1 MALPLVILGVRVG
14 AQVAAKLGPRA
25 ISALKK
31 MDRSQVTNVV
41 NKVKNAIKSKDTK
54 KLEKIN
60 KQIKNINKQKGPKNV
75 ESGPSVNQLKRIK
88 TKETKLQ
95 KEKTAIAKR
104 KEARKKKITSTVDL
118 ASRASLLPLIKR
130 RKKEDKP
137 IDNTK
142 TQNKSSQE
150 TSSKKSITIR
160 EDDTLSQILK
170 DTQRVGNPNFTL
182 GMIKKANPGIN
193 LNKITPGQKIKLP
206 TIVKKEGK
214 SFIEENTLP
223 KKDARTVDTTLTPL
237 EKRKSVY
244 QDVDM
249 SKITMKKRRGGPLKN
264 IPAGNKGLSNLPTGV
279 RNKMGYNKKGGPVI
293 KKASGGLI
301 GGGAAL
307 RGFGAIRKR

>member
-14 AQVAAKLGPRA
+14 AQVAAKLGPKA

-54 KLEKIN
+54 KLEKVN
-60 KQIKNINKQKGPKNV
+60 QQIKNINKQKGPKNV

-104 KEARKKKITSTVDL
+104 KEARKKKVTSTVDL

-137 IDNTK
+137 IDKPIDKPVDKSKSESKIAPPSVLK
-142 TQNKSSQE
+142 TR
-150 TSSKKSITIR
+150 TIKKD
-160 EDDTLSQILK
+160 ETLSQIAK
-170 DTQRVGNPNFTL
+170 SIPGVTL
-182 GMIKKANPGIN
+182 GGIKKANPGIN
-193 LNKITPGQKIKLP
+193 LNKISIGQKINLP
-206 TIVKKEGK
+206 
-214 SFIEENTLP
+214 EE
-223 KKDARTVDTTLTPL
+223 KDLSPD
-237 EKRKSVY
+237 RKSVY
-244 QDVDM
+244 QDVDV
-249 SKITMKKRRGGPLKN
+249 SKITMKKRRGGPLQN
-264 IPAGNKGLSNLPTGV
+264 IPTGNKGLPNLPTPV
-279 RNKMGYNKKGGPVI
+279 RNKMGFKKKGGKII

-307 RGFGAIRKR
+307 RGFGAIRKK

>member
-31 MDRSQVTNVV
+31 MDRGQVTKVV

-54 KLEKIN
+54 RLE
-60 KQIKNINKQKGPKNV
+60 NINQEIKKIGRQKGPKNV
-75 ESGPSVNQLKRIK
+75 EAGPSANQLKRIK

-104 KEARKKKITSTVDL
+104 KEARKKKVTSTVDL

-137 IDNTK
+137 VDK
-142 TQNKSSQE
+142 PLDKPVDKNKSE
-150 TSSKKSITIR
+150 SKIALPSVLKTRTIKKN
-160 EDDTLSQILK
+160 ETLSQIAK
-170 DTQRVGNPNFTL
+170 SIPGVTL
-182 GMIKKANPGIN
+182 GGIKNANPGIN
-193 LNKITPGQKIKLP
+193 LNKISIGQKINLP
-206 TIVKKEGK
+206 
-214 SFIEENTLP
+214 EE
-223 KKDARTVDTTLTPL
+223 KDLSPD
-237 EKRKSVY
+237 RKSVY
-244 QDVDM
+244 EDIDI
-249 SKITMKKRRGGPLKN
+249 SKITMKKKRGGPLQN
-264 IPAGNKGLSNLPTGV
+264 IPAGNKGLSNLPTPV
-279 RNKMGYNKKGGPVI
+279 RNKMGFKKRGGKVI
-293 KKASGGLI
+293 KRASGGLI

>member
-14 AQVAAKLGPRA
+14 AQVASKLGPRA

-31 MDRSQVTNVV
+31 MDRGQVTKIV

-54 KLEKIN
+54 RLE
-60 KQIKNINKQKGPKNV
+60 NINQEIKKIGRQKGPKNV
-75 ESGPSVNQLKRIK
+75 EAGPSANQLKRIK

-104 KEARKKKITSTVDL
+104 KEARKKKVTSTVDL

-137 IDNTK
+137 IDKPVDKSKSESKIAPPSVLK
-142 TQNKSSQE
+142 TR
-150 TSSKKSITIR
+150 TIK
-160 EDDTLSQILK
+160 EDETLSQIAK
-170 DTQRVGNPNFTL
+170 SIPGVTL
-182 GMIKKANPGIN
+182 GGIKKANPGIN
-193 LNKITPGQKIKLP
+193 LNKISIGQKINLP
-206 TIVKKEGK
+206 
-214 SFIEENTLP
+214 EE
-223 KKDARTVDTTLTPL
+223 KDLSPD
-237 EKRKSVY
+237 RKSVY
-244 QDVDM
+244 EDIDI
-249 SKITMKKRRGGPLKN
+249 SKITMKKKRGGPLQT
-264 IPAGNKGLSNLPTGV
+264 IPAGNKGLPNLPTPV
-279 RNKMGYNKKGGPVI
+279 RNKMGFKKRGGKVI

>member
-31 MDRSQVTNVV
+31 MDRGQVTKVV

-54 KLEKIN
+54 RLE
-60 KQIKNINKQKGPKNV
+60 NINQEIKKIGRQKGPKNV
-75 ESGPSVNQLKRIK
+75 EAGPSANQLKRIK

-104 KEARKKKITSTVDL
+104 KEARKKKVTSTVDL

-137 IDNTK
+137 VDK
-142 TQNKSSQE
+142 PLDKPVDKNKSE
-150 TSSKKSITIR
+150 SKIALPSVLKTRTIKKN
-160 EDDTLSQILK
+160 ETLSQIAK
-170 DTQRVGNPNFTL
+170 SIPGVTL
-182 GMIKKANPGIN
+182 GGIKNANPGIN
-193 LNKITPGQKIKLP
+193 LNKISIGQKINLP
-206 TIVKKEGK
+206 
-214 SFIEENTLP
+214 EE
-223 KKDARTVDTTLTPL
+223 KDLSPD
-237 EKRKSVY
+237 RKSVY
-244 QDVDM
+244 EDIDI
-249 SKITMKKRRGGPLKN
+249 SKITMKKKRGGPLQN
-264 IPAGNKGLSNLPTGV
+264 IPAGNKGLPNLPTPV
-279 RNKMGYNKKGGPVI
+279 RNKMGFKKRGGKVI
-293 KKASGGLI
+293 KRASGGLI